1 MIDAARPERAKRVE
15 GHLALLALL
24 ALAACKNGS
33 AEERARRSPP
43 PPATRALAPPGEL
56 RVAEP
61 GAVCLTRGDR
71 DFDGARLRIDE
82 PTVRLVAPASH
93 GDAAAMRFTFHGDS
107 DAKTALASGQVRRQL
122 GLKLRAADGCNVVYV
137 MWRLDPAAMIEV
149 STKVNPGARDHG
161 DCGTRGYTK
170 LKATRSAPPPPLRIG
185 ATHTLAAAIVGD
197 ELTARIGDE
206 VVWRGRLPDAART
219 LAGPAGLRTDNVAV
233 EAELLVSPISARHAV
248 PGCD

>member
-1 MIDAARPERAKRVE
+1 MTVRPERANGVE
-15 GHLALLALL
+15 GRLALFALL

-33 AEERARRSPP
+33 AEERAHGAP
-43 PPATRALAPPGEL
+43 PPAPRELAPPGAL
-56 RVAEP
+56 KVAEP
-61 GAVCLTRGDR
+61 GAVCLTRGER
-71 DFDGARLRIDE
+71 DFDGARLRIAE

-93 GDAAAMRFTFHGDS
+93 GDAAAVRFTFHGDS
-107 DAKTALASGQVRRQL
+107 DAKVALASGQVRRQV

-137 MWRLDPAAMIEV
+137 MWRLDPAPMIEV
-149 STKVNPGARDHG
+149 STKVNPGDRDHG

-197 ELTARIGDE
+197 ELTARIGDA

-219 LAGPAGLRTDNVAV
+219 LAGPAGLRSDNVAL
-233 EAELLVSPISARHAV
+233 EAELLVSPLSSRYAV